1 MRELDD
7 VFERLHR
14 SSFRQ
19 RFRLQGPE
27 REYLDRKGLEVVL
40 AHAADFVDK
49 RLAPANPAT
58 DGKQT
63 PMRKHPVFVAQHAT
77 ATCCRGCL
85 EKWHAIKKGRELSVD
100 EKRYIVNSL
109 LLSPLWQ
116 RTLDQS

>member
-1 MRELDD
+1 MRNIDE
-7 VFERLHR
+7 VFDNLKR

-27 REYLDRKGLEVVL
+27 REYLDRKGLDVVMT
-40 AHAADFVDK
+40 HAVDFVEE
-49 RLAPANPAT
+49 RLAPAQPAN

-85 EKWHAIKKGRELSVD
+85 DKWHAIPKGRELSTA
-100 EKRYIVNSL
+100 EKQHVQGVIRRWL
-109 LLSPLWQ
+109 ELQ
-116 RTLDQS
+116 TRA